1 LKRWTISKSGKVGGA
16 ALDVFER
23 EPLDAKAGKRFENLT
38 NVILTPHIAGVTIES
53 NIRVSAMIGE
63 QVRTALENR

>member
-1 LKRWTISKSGKVGGA
+1 M
-16 ALDVFER
+16 DVFER

-38 NVILTPHIAGVTIES
+38 NVILTPHIAGVTVES